1 MLASSPPLCQ
11 TCYYSFQLAMMVAGP
26 QELNLSSMDLF
37 FECRFVSHETVSEY
51 PWRFLSG
58 ERHTRR
64 GLAMGRMGITNT
76 IMLLQAIFLYT
87 LSSDASLNAVNKISF
102 YVDIVYRI
110 ALCLW
115 LLLTGYRCVTSI
127 LCNLMQRRSDDLN
140 PVDSDVTIRRCHLPQ
155 NTAP

>member
-1 MLASSPPLCQ
+1 
-11 TCYYSFQLAMMVAGP
+11 
-26 QELNLSSMDLF
+26 
-37 FECRFVSHETVSEY
+37 
-51 PWRFLSG
+51 
-58 ERHTRR
+58 
-64 GLAMGRMGITNT
+64 MGRVGITNT
-76 IMLLQAIFLYT
+76 IILLQAIFLYT

-140 PVDSDVTIRRCHLPQ
+140 PVDSDVTIRRCHLLQDTTP
-155 NTAP
+155 